1 MIKMNIKLIM
11 NIELVNSDR
20 TKKKKEKNVHIC
32 QQNDPTDV
40 WRRGSPVKQH
50 EKHVQNFPQYVMQS
64 TRKLFQ
70 ASTKET

>member
-1 MIKMNIKLIM
+1 MNQMYSYLIIIEIKMNIKLIM

-20 TKKKKEKNVHIC
+20 TKKRRKKTVHIC

-50 EKHVQNFPQYVMQS
+50 EKHVQSFPN
-64 TRKLFQ
+64 TLCE
-70 ASTKET
+70 A